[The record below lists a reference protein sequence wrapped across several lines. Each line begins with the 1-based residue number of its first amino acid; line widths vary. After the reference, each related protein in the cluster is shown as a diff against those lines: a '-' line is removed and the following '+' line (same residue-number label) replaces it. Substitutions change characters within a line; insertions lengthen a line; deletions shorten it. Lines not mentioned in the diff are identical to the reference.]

1 MNQHVNDFNRTVQ
14 VYYQDLNSFK
24 PISRA
29 YERRLIRKYRR
40 GNQEARNKLIEA
52 NLKFVFD
59 VAKKYSGRGIPMQE
73 LISEGNMGLIR
84 AIDKFD
90 LSKNVKFITYAVW
103 WIRQAILEA
112 LRRKKLISYVD
123 LSIKTDNNTVIEQG
137 LYDEENT
144 IEETEEFEDLMHHV
158 VPVRISIPEEKQS
171 VLQRELSHDGKII
184 VPFHYAKKKKEK
196 PQVRFDDKCRTAERL
211 GLIHRFVNDEG
222 MEIDLPSEIIE
233 IYSYRNGIHIIA
245 EQRKGISYEL
255 DLSKRAYR
263 RMRPFVDQIK
273 EKLNVDGKI

>member
-1 MNQHVNDFNRTVQ
+1 MAFSAELKREIEIYCNNHLATSAWYENEFSFIKNE
-14 VYYQDLNSFK
+14 DLKKRIIAEFK
-24 PISRA
+24 AIRFA
-29 YERRLIRKYRR
+29 Y
-40 GNQEARNKLIEA
+40 KLYEGIEA
-52 NLKFVFD
+52 TEENLIFEVRNQIL
-59 VAKKYSGRGIPMQE
+59 A
-73 LISEGNMGLIR
+73 
-84 AIDKFD
+84 
-90 LSKNVKFITYAVW
+90 YAS
-103 WIRQAILEA
+103 IYEA
-112 LRRKKLISYVD
+112 
-123 LSIKTDNNTVIEQG
+123 VIEYV
-137 LYDEENT
+137 LSSYYS
-144 IEETEEFEDLMHHV
+144 ETEEFEDLMHHV